1 MSGVMSINMPSFL
14 KGVNYLSPLRY
25 AVRNLAPYSLS
36 NILFTCSQGQ
46 RLPDGKCPI
55 ENGKEVLGLYRLDTD
70 PRLNLAMLG
79 VVTVCYRLLA
89 WGLLRVVRGHWK
101 WGGTRKWRERMGCR
115 EGNAVAGHTNT
126 GEEN

>member
-36 NILFTCSQGQ
+36 HIFFTCSQQQ

-101 WGGTRKWRERMGCR
+101 WGGTGKWRERMGCR
-115 EGNAVAGHTNT
+115 EGNAVAGHTST
-126 GEEN
+126 GVEI